1 MPIIKTI
8 STGNGVS
15 GAARVEQAKL
25 QCHIPGTDLSAPAG
39 LEVQVHLYPTLADAR
54 AGTKLLWQ
62 LYPVLPVTAYDPSD
76 PLGGIERALIDAQG
90 DFFGGTFA
98 PQEVVTSLDT
108 AKAVKWA
115 EIKAIRDQL
124 ECGGFDLAGVG
135 RFDSDAESRAR
146 IVGASMA
153 AKIARDADQPY
164 AINWTLAD
172 NSTVELDADEVINVG
187 FALLAHVDGIHQH
200 SRSLYAEIQ
209 AAKDAQAVASI
220 SWTASGPAPE
230 LTPEQDQP
238 VEA

>member
-8 STGNGVS
+8 STGNGIA
-15 GAARVEQAKL
+15 GAAQVELAKL
-25 QCHIPGTDLSAPAG
+25 QRHIPGTDLSAPAG

-54 AGTKLLWQ
+54 AGTNLLWQ
-62 LYPVLPVTAYDPSD
+62 LYPALPVTAYDPAD
-76 PLGGIERALIDAQG
+76 PFGSLERALIDAQG
-90 DFFGGTFA
+90 DFSGGTFA
-98 PQEVVTSLDT
+98 PEEVVTTLDM

-124 ECGGFDLAGVG
+124 ECGGFEVANVG
-135 RFDSDAESRAR
+135 HFDSDAESRAR

-153 AKIARDADQPY
+153 AKIARDAGQPY

-172 NSTVELDADEVINVG
+172 NRTVELDADAMINVG
-187 FALLAHVDGIHQH
+187 FALLAHVNGIHQR

-209 AAKDAQAVASI
+209 AAEDAQAVAAI
-220 SWTASGPAPE
+220 SWAGPAPAPE
-230 LTPEQDQP
+230 PTPEQDEP